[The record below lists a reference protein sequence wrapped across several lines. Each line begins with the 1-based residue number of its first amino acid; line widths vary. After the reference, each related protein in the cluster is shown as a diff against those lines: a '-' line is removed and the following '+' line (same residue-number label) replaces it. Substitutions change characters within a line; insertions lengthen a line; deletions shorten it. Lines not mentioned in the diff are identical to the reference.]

1 MATEELRQLRH
12 RYKEAY
18 TAYMTCVQALS
29 DASQQGVRPE
39 DNAKQNEQKVFNELA
54 FARMLL
60 LDALAER
67 RPPGNSH

>member
-1 MATEELRQLRH
+1 VATKDLRTLRH

-18 TAYMTCVQALS
+18 TAYMTCVHALS
-29 DASQQGVRPE
+29 DASQQGVWPE
-39 DNAKQNEQKVFNELA
+39 DNVRLNDQKKFNELA

-67 RPPGNSH
+67 RAPGSSN